1 MAAFPLLL
9 IPFLLVNILMFTLT
23 GGLSTQI
30 FSATLPS
37 GASFILSAGDL
48 AVFVGLVFLYFEILK
63 STRTGTS
70 SILDHVLS
78 LTLFVV
84 ALLQFLLAKFAGNT
98 PFLLITM
105 MMFIDVIAGFTV
117 SISVARRDVGFTPPQ

>member
-30 FSATLPS
+30 FTATLPS

-48 AVFVGLVFLYFEILK
+48 AVFIALVFLYFEILK

-70 SILDHVLS
+70 SILDYVLS

>member
-9 IPFLLVNILMFTLT
+9 IPFLLVNVLMFTLD

-30 FSATLPS
+30 FNLTLPS
-37 GASFILSAGDL
+37 GASFVLSAGDL
-48 AVFVGLVFLYFEILK
+48 AVFIGLVFLYFEILK

-78 LTLFVV
+78 LTLFII

-98 PFLLITM
+98 AFLLITM